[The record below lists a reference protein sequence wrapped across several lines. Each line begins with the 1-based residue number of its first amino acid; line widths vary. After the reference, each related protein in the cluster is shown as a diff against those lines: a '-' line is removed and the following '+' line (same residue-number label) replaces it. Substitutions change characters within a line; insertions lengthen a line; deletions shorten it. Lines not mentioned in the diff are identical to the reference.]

1 MKVEKLIEAK
11 YGMPFDDVIEVLL
24 DKGMNTEQIA
34 NQLDLS
40 VANLRRIARKN
51 KISLLTRPK
60 AEEIEYV
67 LYHDDFISDK
77 INILNFLS
85 RIW

>member
-11 YGMPFDDVIEVLL
+11 YGMPFNDAVEVLL

-40 VANLRRIARKN
+40 VANLRRNSKE
-51 KISLLTRPK
+51 K
-60 AEEIEYV
+60 
-67 LYHDDFISDK
+67 
-77 INILNFLS
+77 
-85 RIW
+85 